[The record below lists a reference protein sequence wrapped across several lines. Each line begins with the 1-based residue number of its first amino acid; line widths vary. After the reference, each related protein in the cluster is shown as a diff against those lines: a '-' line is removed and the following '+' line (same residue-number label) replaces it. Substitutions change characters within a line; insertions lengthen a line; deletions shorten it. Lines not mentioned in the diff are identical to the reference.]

1 MVLIIFFI
9 QKYIHIYILYIIYL
23 YIYNIILYSLEIHYL
38 ILEFNWT
45 FPENIFQLFN
55 KKLLFP
61 LILLVIMMY

>member
-1 MVLIIFFI
+1 MYL
-9 QKYIHIYILYIIYL
+9 YIYIYI